1 MPQSLRILLQSF
13 IMMLWVAQLLPAQV
27 LATTNDDDEDAGAD
41 SVTVL
46 DRISTR
52 LQQGEVFHAQMQHQF
67 VDGFTGDEVL
77 TEGEVWVAADGYKI
91 ITDTQHISV
100 QDDVST
106 VYNLREQKVII
117 STYYPEDDDFAP
129 SRLLGSYSDR
139 FSITGVETPE
149 EGYKRITLESTDPFE
164 VITNARL
171 LIDESSLLP
180 VGMFAEDQT
189 SNTYETSFSEGR
201 FTALSETD
209 FSLDWPEQA
218 EIIDLRE

>member
-1 MPQSLRILLQSF
+1 MILT
-13 IMMLWVAQLLPAQV
+13 AQLFPAQ
-27 LATTNDDDEDAGAD
+27 AYAISSDEEAGTD
-41 SVTVL
+41 SMTVL
-46 DRISTR
+46 DRISAR
-52 LQQGEVFHAQMQHQF
+52 LQQGDVFHAQMQHQF

-77 TEGEVWVAADGYKI
+77 TEGEVWVASDGYKI
-91 ITDTQHISV
+91 ITDAQHISV

-106 VYNLREQKVII
+106 VYNMREQKVII

-149 EGYKRITLESTDPFE
+149 EGYKRIILESTDPFE
-164 VITNARL
+164 VITTARL

-189 SNTYETSFSEGR
+189 SNTYETMFSQGR
-201 FTALSETD
+201 YTTESEVD

>member
-27 LATTNDDDEDAGAD
+27 LATINDDDAGAD
-41 SVTVL
+41 TVTVL
-46 DRISTR
+46 DRISTK
-52 LQQGEVFHAQMQHQF
+52 LQQGEVFHALMQHKF

-91 ITDTQHISV
+91 ITDAQHISV

-106 VYNLREQKVII
+106 VYNLREEKVII

-139 FSITGVETPE
+139 FNITGVETPE
-149 EGYKRITLESTDPFE
+149 EGYKRIILESTDPFE

-171 LIDESSLLP
+171 LIDASSLLP

-189 SNTYETSFSEGR
+189 SNTYETSFSQGR
-201 FTALSETD
+201 YTTVSEVD
-209 FSLDWPEQA
+209 FGLDWPEQA